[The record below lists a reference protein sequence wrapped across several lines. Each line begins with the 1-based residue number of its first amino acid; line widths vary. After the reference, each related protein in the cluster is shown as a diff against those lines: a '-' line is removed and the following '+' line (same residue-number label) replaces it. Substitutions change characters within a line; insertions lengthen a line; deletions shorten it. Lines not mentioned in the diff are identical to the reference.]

1 VKEIKSS
8 DYSIFIGKNTFNRLN
23 ISKYSKIAILVD
35 ENTNRDCLNYLPK
48 LHNSITIEIS
58 SGEKN
63 KNIATCEFIWNILNT
78 NNFNKKS
85 LLINL
90 GGGVIGDIG
99 GFCASIYLRGID
111 FIHVPTTLV
120 GMVDASIGG
129 KSGIN
134 FEKLKNHIGVFNNP
148 KLVLINPNFLNTLPE
163 NQLKFGFSE
172 IIKHALIAD
181 SNLWNCLQSNSFTS
195 FCWEELIYRSI
206 KIKNK
211 IIMHDPLDEGE
222 RRKLNFGHTYG
233 HAIESY
239 YLVKDKP
246 IMHGEAV
253 LMGMLMEIELS
264 LITKKDK
271 REIQNYILSNFNLP
285 PQPSKKALIKY
296 LIKDKKNIS
305 EKINFSLLKS
315 IGDCSYNNFLTKDEL

>member
-8 DYSIFIGKNTFNRLN
+8 DYSIFIGKNTLTRLN

-35 ENTNRDCLNYLPK
+35 ENTKRYCLNNLPK
-48 LHNSITIEIS
+48 LNNSITIEIS
-58 SGEKN
+58 SGEKS
-63 KNIATCEFIWNILNT
+63 KSIATCEFIWNILNN
-78 NNFNKKS
+78 NNFDKKS

-99 GFCASIYLRGID
+99 GFCASTYLRGID
-111 FIHVPTTLV
+111 FIQVPTTLI

-129 KSGIN
+129 KLGIN
-134 FEKLKNHIGVFNNP
+134 FNNLKNHIGIFNNP
-148 KLVLINPNFLNTLPE
+148 KLVLINPNFLDTLHE
-163 NQLKFGFSE
+163 DQLKFGFSE

-181 SNLWNCLQSNSFTS
+181 SNLWKFLKSNSFSS
-195 FCWEELIYRSI
+195 FCWEELIYRSV

-211 IIMHDPLDEGE
+211 IIMHDPFDEGE
-222 RRKLNFGHTYG
+222 RKKLNFGHTYG

-239 YLVKDKP
+239 YLAKNKP

-253 LMGMLMEIELS
+253 LIGILMEVELS
-264 LITKKDK
+264 LITKKTK
-271 REIQNYILSNFNLP
+271 KEIQNYIHSNFDLSS
-285 PQPSKKALIKY
+285 QPSKKELLKY

-305 EKINFSLLKS
+305 EKINFSLLKN
-315 IGDCSYNNFLTKDEL
+315 IGESSFNNLLSKDEL

>member
-1 VKEIKSS
+1 MKEIKSS
-8 DYSIFIGKNTFNRLN
+8 DYSIFIGKNTVTKLN

-35 ENTNRDCLNYLPK
+35 ENTKRYCLNYLPK
-48 LHNSITIEIS
+48 LNNSITIEIS

-63 KNIATCEFIWNILNT
+63 KNITTCEFIWGILNE
-78 NNFNKKS
+78 NNFDKKS

-99 GFCASIYLRGID
+99 GFCASTYLRGID
-111 FIHVPTTLV
+111 FIQVPTTLV

-148 KLVLINPNFLNTLPE
+148 KLVLIHPKFLDTLPE

-181 SNLWNCLQSNSFTS
+181 INLWRFIKSNSLTS
-195 FCWEELIYRSI
+195 FCWEDIIYRSV
-206 KIKNK
+206 KIKNQ
-211 IIMHDPLDEGE
+211 IIIHDPLDEGE
-222 RRKLNFGHTYG
+222 RKKLNFGHTYG

-239 YLVKDKP
+239 YLAKDLP

-253 LMGMLMEIELS
+253 LMGMLMEVELS
-264 LITKKDK
+264 LITKKVKKD
-271 REIQNYILSNFNLP
+271 IQNYILSNFNLP
-285 PQPSKKALIKY
+285 YQPSKNELMEY

-315 IGDCSYNNFLTKDEL
+315 IGECTFNNLLTKDEL